1 MKPHDRQTVHCT
13 GTDFRLPQKDFA
25 LFTHTNSG
33 QFSNIA
39 ITTFAFYSCCG
50 IHDVRPPTLTMVVCN
65 RHARF
70 RPRQPS
76 MTLGGNKGH
85 YFPQSIHACM
95 DPCYRWRRRHQE
107 EQGSGSEMPENE
119 KGGPPPADTACQWS
133 DQKRS
138 LGQEIASFRRIDV
151 EPPRTSVLGRFLEGK
166 SPSTG
171 GQAAR
176 ETTICRRS
184 GGKQSQRAERPAR
197 PAW

>member
-1 MKPHDRQTVHCT
+1 MTPWFDAHTDGRIDNPPEVPGSEGGSAKLSDLVVREAIITDLKATTKEAAIDEIVRSLHHT
-13 GTDFRLPQKDFA
+13 GC
-25 LFTHTNSG
+25 
-33 QFSNIA
+33 FSEA
-39 ITTFAFYSCCG
+39 
-50 IHDVRPPTLTMVVCN
+50 D
-65 RHARF
+65 
-70 RPRQPS
+70 
-76 MTLGGNKGH
+76 
-85 YFPQSIHACM
+85 
-95 DPCYRWRRRHQE
+95 QE
-107 EQGSGSEMPENE
+107 EQGSGSEMPGNE